1 MSLKSSTFPLDAHR
15 GGAADEAAK
24 TKQRLLTRHH
34 GEIER
39 VVADAKSY
47 WSEYRR
53 KLGAIHD
60 KGLRDRAK
68 R

>member
-1 MSLKSSTFPLDAHR
+1 MSLKSSTFPLNPQQ
-15 GGAADEAAK
+15 GSAAGEAAK

-34 GEIER
+34 LEIEK

-47 WSEYRR
+47 WNDYRR
-53 KLGAIHD
+53 QLGSIHD

>member
-1 MSLKSSTFPLDAHR
+1 MSLKSSTFPLNGDQSST
-15 GGAADEAAK
+15 ADQAAK

-34 GEIER
+34 DEIEK

-47 WSEYRR
+47 WNDYRR
-53 KLGAIHD
+53 QLGEIHD